1 MRRQM
6 RSELLKARSGWLLA
20 ALLLTATLLDVVSI
34 LGTAGTIHRDLAAG
48 HTTLAAGS
56 HDIVRLGFANL
67 LFATLFGVLM
77 VTGEYRTGTVSRSFL
92 IARSR
97 EDVLGAKA
105 VVSLAVGALF
115 GLAGAGTGLLAGWLA
130 LGARGD
136 HLAVDRETWLICLG
150 VVLVSTLAGPW
161 GTFLGWVIR
170 SQVPAVIATIVWT
183 LVVESAVS
191 AWLPDVAR
199 YLPGGA
205 EAAVYRDTTTEVLS
219 MPWGV
224 VLFLGWLTL
233 GAAVSERLLRHR
245 DVT

>member
-1 MRRQM
+1 MRRQL

-20 ALLLTATLLDVVSI
+20 SLLLTATLLDVVSI
-34 LGTAGTIHRDLAAG
+34 LGTAGSVHRDIGAG
-48 HTTLAAGS
+48 HTTIVAGS

-77 VTGEYRTGTVSRSFL
+77 VTGEYRTGAVSRSFL
-92 IARSR
+92 VARSR
-97 EDVLGAKA
+97 EDVLSAKA
-105 VVSLAVGALF
+105 VVSLLVGAAF
-115 GLAGAGTGLLAGWLA
+115 GVLGAGTGLLAGWIT

-136 HLAVDRETWLICLG
+136 HLVLDRETWLICLG

-161 GTFLGWVIR
+161 GTFLGWLIR

-205 EAAVYRDTTTEVLS
+205 EAAIYRDTTTSVLS

-224 VLFLGWLTL
+224 ALFVGWLTL